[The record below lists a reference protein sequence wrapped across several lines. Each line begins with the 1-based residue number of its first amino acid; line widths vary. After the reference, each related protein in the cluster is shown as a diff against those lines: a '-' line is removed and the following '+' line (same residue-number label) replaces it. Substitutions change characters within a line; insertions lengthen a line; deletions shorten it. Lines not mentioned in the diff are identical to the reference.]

1 MNLGE
6 MQLSS
11 SKKDSLRVLMLTT
24 YSYAG
29 HHARDLSRGLSERGV
44 EVAWLSL
51 SAAKKPSWVEEIPI
65 PDFSADFV
73 GKDNLISK
81 IFTLCRVLRTYRPD
95 VIQTNLF
102 QAGIV
107 GLFAGK
113 IMRIPVIHSR
123 HHIDEHYQSGSII
136 HRWIDRFTARN
147 SNHVVVCSRAAKDW
161 LTNVEGIRHDH
172 ITVINQGFNYSFLE
186 PSSLEIQKAYK
197 ELGFSKDRLNIVC
210 VARYSRAKGQEYL
223 LLALKELITE
233 IPTIAVTFMGAGESN
248 WLVELVDELHLG
260 DYVKIL
266 PARIDVPA
274 CIAAAD
280 MVIHPSLADSFSQL
294 VIEAQAVGGLLVA
307 TDIAAAR
314 EQIVD
319 GETGIIIQPRSYKA
333 IAEAV
338 LTLTKNPALRSKIR
352 ENGPHH
358 VREKFPLQRMAQE
371 EIECLIRVVA

>member
-6 MQLSS
+6 MPLSPR
-11 SKKDSLRVLMLTT
+11 KKEPLRVLMLTT
-24 YSYAG
+24 YSYEG
-29 HHARDLSRGLSERGV
+29 HHARDLSRGLSDRGI
-44 EVAWLSL
+44 EIAWLSL
-51 SAAKKPSWVEEIPI
+51 SAATKPSWVQEIPI
-65 PDFSADFV
+65 RDFSADFL

-81 IFTLCRVLRTYRPD
+81 IFILCRVLSTYRPD

-161 LTNVEGIRHDH
+161 LTHVEGISDDH
-172 ITVINQGFNYSFLE
+172 VTVINQGFNFSFLE
-186 PSSLEIQKAYK
+186 PTSVEIQKAYK
-197 ELGFSKDRLNIVC
+197 ELGFSKDKLNIVC
-210 VARYSRAKGQEYL
+210 VARYSKAKGQEYL
-223 LLALKELITE
+223 LLALKELIKE
-233 IPTIAVTFMGAGESN
+233 IPSIAITFMGAGESN
-248 WLVELVDELHLG
+248 WLVELVDEHHLS

-280 MVIHPSLADSFSQL
+280 MVVHPSLADSFSQL
-294 VIEAQAVGGLLVA
+294 IIEAQAVGGLLVA

-319 GETGIIIQPRSYKA
+319 GETGIIIQPRSSEA
-333 IAEAV
+333 IVEAV
-338 LTLTKNPALRSKIR
+338 LSLTNNPALGARIR
-352 ENGPHH
+352 KNGPHH
-358 VREKFPLQRMAQE
+358 VREKFSWQRMAQE
-371 EIECLIRVVA
+371 EIECLIKVVV